1 LLGGAALYAELQ
13 SPGIGLGGLIAAL
26 CFLLYFWSA
35 YLGGTAG
42 WLEVLL
48 FLAGLTCLAL
58 EIFVLP
64 GFGLFGLAG
73 GLLVISSLILA
84 SQTFVL
90 PRNDYQ
96 LHQLRNSLLTLTGAG
111 IGIVVAVAA
120 MRRYLPHT
128 PVLNNMVL
136 APPSSEEVSRINE
149 REALARLDHLLGR
162 RGVAFTPLVP
172 GGKARIDDELV
183 DVLTDGEFVDRG
195 LPVEVIEVRGNRVV
209 VRGLS

>member
-1 LLGGAALYAELQ
+1 
-13 SPGIGLGGLIAAL
+13 
-26 CFLLYFWSA
+26 
-35 YLGGTAG
+35 LGGTAG

-58 EIFVLP
+58 EVFVLP

-73 GLLVISSLILA
+73 GLLVIASLVLA

-96 LHQLRNSLLTLTGAG
+96 LHHLRNSLLMLTGAG
-111 IGIVVAVAA
+111 VGMVLAAAA

-136 APPSSEEVSRINE
+136 APPSSEEVTRINE
-149 REALARLDHLLGR
+149 REALTRLEHLLGH
-162 RGVAFTPLVP
+162 RGIAFTPLVP
-172 GGKARIDDELV
+172 GGKARIGDELV

-195 LPVEVIEVRGNRVV
+195 LPVEVVEVRGNRVV

>member
-1 LLGGAALYAELQ
+1 
-13 SPGIGLGGLIAAL
+13 
-26 CFLLYFWSA
+26 
-35 YLGGTAG
+35 
-42 WLEVLL
+42 
-48 FLAGLTCLAL
+48 LAL

-120 MRRYLPHT
+120 IRRYLPHT

-136 APPSSEEVSRINE
+136 APPSTEEVSRISE

-172 GGKARIDDELV
+172 GGKARIDDDLV

-195 LPVEVIEVRGNRVV
+195 LAIEVIEVRGNRVV